1 MSTYIDLHN
10 LAGDWTEGTNDL
22 WGADA
27 SNDVARLID
36 EKIERDG
43 TIPFTGDQSLGGNDL
58 TNVGSVQCD
67 TVVET
72 TPNAGVT
79 IDGVLLKDFDITLNG
94 AAGRKV
100 KRELDTQSL
109 LVCGGTTN
117 SPVNGSW
124 LSLNGESHATLPGDV
139 YLNTGTS
146 GSLYLRIGTTSKLTI
161 NNAGAVT
168 TASTVNG
175 RTMATDGAKLDG
187 IETGATADQTAAE
200 ILTAIKTVDGAG
212 SGLDADLLDAQS
224 SAYYLARANHTGAMD
239 ESLDLGG
246 NGLLNFLGGGDITG
260 FKFGSYS
267 GNDTNNRN
275 ITTGFAPDVVIIW
288 SSGTNV
294 GFLFSD
300 HTNAHYFSTAT
311 AGGAAVST
319 SWLMLHA
326 TDGFIVG
333 TVAPDFNAA
342 PLTYQYIAFKFS

>member
-1 MSTYIDLHN
+1 
-10 LAGDWTEGTNDL
+10 
-22 WGADA
+22 
-27 SNDVARLID
+27 
-36 EKIERDG
+36 
-43 TIPFTGDQSLGGNDL
+43 
-58 TNVGSVQCD
+58 
-67 TVVET
+67 
-72 TPNAGVT
+72 
-79 IDGVLLKDFDITLNG
+79 
-94 AAGRKV
+94 
-100 KRELDTQSL
+100 
-109 LVCGGTTN
+109 
-117 SPVNGSW
+117 
-124 LSLNGESHATLPGDV
+124 
-139 YLNTGTS
+139 
-146 GSLYLRIGTTSKLTI
+146 
-161 NNAGAVT
+161 
-168 TASTVNG
+168 
-175 RTMATDGAKLDG
+175 MATDGAKLDG

-267 GNDTNNRN
+267 GNDTDNRN

-300 HTNAHYFSTAT
+300 HTNAHYFSTT
-311 AGGAAVST
+311 VAGGDAVST

-333 TVAPDFNAA
+333 TAAPDFNAS